1 MRTRVLLSVLTVGSL
16 LNFSAGAVDQSAP
29 FGFSWGPVDKIPRPS
44 IAAREG
50 NVTLLVYQRDQLFLT
65 ELRDTEEI
73 VLEVC
78 KKEGLQQIVWISRL
92 LSAAEEHDKF
102 EAILAEG
109 MRRYG
114 KPETSEQGITYWDAG
129 GTTMTKISDGQG
141 LHRILMVSSGPGFNT
156 CSDEYGSMTGHP
168 LSDYWRRFLPNDGVL
183 RLRKEKL

>member
-1 MRTRVLLSVLTVGSL
+1 MVLLLVLTVGSL
-16 LNFSAGAVDQSAP
+16 LNFSAGSVDQSAP

-109 MRRYG
+109 IASIRETRNFRSPTSPALHVTLKTRSRLLAVAPWRTTMRWVLH
-114 KPETSEQGITYWDAG
+114 PETN
-129 GTTMTKISDGQG
+129 
-141 LHRILMVSSGPGFNT
+141 V
-156 CSDEYGSMTGHP
+156 
-168 LSDYWRRFLPNDGVL
+168 
-183 RLRKEKL
+183 

>member
-1 MRTRVLLSVLTVGSL
+1 MRTMVLVSVLTVGSL
-16 LNFSAGAVDQSAP
+16 LNFSAGSVDQSAP

-50 NVTLLVYQRDQLFLT
+50 NVTLLVYQRDQLSFT
-65 ELRDTEEI
+65 ELRDTDEI

-114 KPETSEQGITYWDAG
+114 IPELSEQGIIYWNAG
-129 GTTMTKISDGQG
+129 ATTMSRISDGQG
-141 LHRILMVSSGPGFNT
+141 PLRILMVSTGPEFDS
-156 CSDEYGSMTGHP
+156 CSEEYGSMTGRP
-168 LSDYWRRFLPNDGVL
+168 LSDYWRRFLPNEGA
-183 RLRKEKL
+183 R